1 MTKADLIESIAKEA
15 GVTKAAADKA
25 LDAFIDA
32 VTAALAKG
40 EKVSLIGFGTFSAG
54 ERAAR
59 IGKNPQTG
67 KEIKIK
73 ACKAPKFKA
82 GAGLKDAVNKAKK

>member
-1 MTKADLIESIAKEA
+1 MTKADLIEAIAKEA
-15 GVTKAAADKA
+15 GITKAAADKA
-25 LDAFIDA
+25 LDAFVDV

-40 EKVSLIGFGTFSAG
+40 EKVSMIGFGTFSVG

-59 IGKNPQTG
+59 TGKNPQTG

-73 ACKAPKFKA
+73 ACKSPKFKA
-82 GAGLKDAVNKAKK
+82 GTGLKEAVNKK